1 MADLSYFNSSIMN
14 ELSFFPF
21 PDLYTERLVLRQ
33 LRLTDDNEIMVLRS
47 DEKILQFLTLS
58 KCNSLAEAKEFIEK
72 INNYIKNNESIY
84 WGITEKNSETIIGT
98 ICLWNISKENFRAEI
113 GYVLHPDF
121 HGRGFMS
128 EAMDVVLYY
137 GFNKMKLHSLE
148 AHVHPDNNSSI
159 NLLQKKGFVKEALF
173 KENVFFSGKFSDTA
187 VYSILNK

>member
-1 MADLSYFNSSIMN
+1 MN

-47 DEKILQFLTLS
+47 DEKILQFLTIS

-128 EAMDVVLYY
+128 EALDVVLEY
-137 GFNKMKLHSLE
+137 GFNKMKLHSIE

-159 NLLQKKGFVKEALF
+159 KLLQKKGFTKEAFF
-173 KENVFFSGKFSDTA
+173 KENVFFNGKFSDTA